1 MSISI
6 NKVFGIHAEALQLHS
21 QRTELLAANMANADT
36 PHYKALDVDFKA
48 ALSRSNHMLVN
59 LATTNRVHMNMGLG
73 SGMSVQTQYR
83 VPQQPAL
90 DGNTVDTQIEKSL
103 FAENAL
109 RYQISLN
116 FLNGKIKSVMN
127 ALRVEA

>member
-48 ALSRSNHMLVN
+48 VLSRSNHMLVN
-59 LATTNRVHMNMGLG
+59 LATTNRVHMNMGSG

>member
-48 ALSRSNHMLVN
+48 ALSRSNYMLVN
-59 LATTNRVHMNMGLG
+59 LATTNRVHMNMGSG